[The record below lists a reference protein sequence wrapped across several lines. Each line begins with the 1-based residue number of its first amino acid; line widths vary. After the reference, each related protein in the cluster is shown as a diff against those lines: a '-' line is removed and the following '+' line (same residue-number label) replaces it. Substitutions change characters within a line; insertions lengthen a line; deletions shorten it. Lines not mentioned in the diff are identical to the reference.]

1 MSALAPCQPFHPSK
15 NLTPLQ
21 LGPDLQHAAAFSR
34 RTEAAGTPP
43 HRHYNHTVNYHL
55 IGTQSV
61 LSLLCV
67 AFIGFNNLFSADFI
81 PFIPG
86 SRSLVRQEVDG
97 DRGQRNLAGMQL
109 KRRGRK
115 THGPTLLKQR
125 GLSCNEERV
134 SRRGRFLFF
143 FFAPAPSFFS
153 SSPKEMW

>member
-1 MSALAPCQPFHPSK
+1 MCRIQ
-15 NLTPLQ
+15 
-21 LGPDLQHAAAFSR
+21 
-34 RTEAAGTPP
+34 
-43 HRHYNHTVNYHL
+43 
-55 IGTQSV
+55 
-61 LSLLCV
+61 
-67 AFIGFNNLFSADFI
+67 GFNNLFSADFI

-97 DRGQRNLAGMQL
+97 DRGQRNLAGMRL

-143 FFAPAPSFFS
+143 LQLQPLS
-153 SSPKEMW
+153 SLPHQRRCDDDGELLPQRRL

>member
-1 MSALAPCQPFHPSK
+1 MCRIQ
-15 NLTPLQ
+15 
-21 LGPDLQHAAAFSR
+21 
-34 RTEAAGTPP
+34 
-43 HRHYNHTVNYHL
+43 
-55 IGTQSV
+55 
-61 LSLLCV
+61 
-67 AFIGFNNLFSADFI
+67 GFNNLFSADFI

-97 DRGQRNLAGMQL
+97 DRGQRNLAGMRL

-143 FFAPAPSFFS
+143 FAAAPSFFS
-153 SSPKEMW
+153 SSPQEM